1 MTKLAH
7 NPALLF
13 LDTKKNDLPN
23 VQIQLF
29 EFDNEHACSCVC
41 KSEKSAIFGKSFH
54 LIDSS
59 AKLYL

>member
-13 LDTKKNDLPN
+13 LDTKKNDLPD

-29 EFDNEHACSCVC
+29 EFDNEPAAALVC
-41 KSEKSAIFGKSFH
+41 KSEKVPYWAS

-59 AKLYL
+59 AKLLS

>member
-1 MTKLAH
+1 MILPLWFKMTKLAH

-29 EFDNEHACSCVC
+29 EFDNEHALVSANLKKVPYL
-41 KSEKSAIFGKSFH
+41 EKVSI
-54 LIDSS
+54 
-59 AKLYL
+59 